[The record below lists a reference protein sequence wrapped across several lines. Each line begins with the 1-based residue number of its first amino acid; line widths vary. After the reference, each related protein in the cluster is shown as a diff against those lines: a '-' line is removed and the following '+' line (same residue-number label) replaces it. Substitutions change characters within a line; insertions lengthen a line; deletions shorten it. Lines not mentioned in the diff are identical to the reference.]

1 MLVKSCVDC
10 LAIVLNPNNGDIQ
23 AYPLVRNENSE
34 NYEGYNDFKTIF
46 SHIETVKRNFLT
58 IFIENNIYDILPVLY
73 ELDNDLAMKV
83 SILKILLQLFRYS
96 PKDMIVYFKS
106 NSPFVSLINNIFEND
121 EADNKSIYQLGLLL
135 LIEIVRYLNL
145 SKM

>member
-23 AYPLVRNENSE
+23 AFPLIRSDNDKF
-34 NYEGYNDFKTIF
+34 EGYNEFKTIF
-46 SHIETVKRNFLT
+46 SHIETVKRNFLN
-58 IFIENNIYDILPVLY
+58 IFMENGIYDILPVLY
-73 ELDNDLAMKV
+73 ELDNDIAIKT

-96 PKDMIVYFKS
+96 PKDMISYFKS

-121 EADNKSIYQLGLLL
+121 DVDNKAIYQLGLLL
-135 LIEIVRYLNL
+135 LIEIVRYLNTN
-145 SKM
+145 KM